1 MCKTMN
7 WNESM
12 KTKIN
17 IGERYEMRDGTK
29 WTVTE
34 MRGEDHFLI
43 VKDKPKDGYIDISMH
58 KQLVVGSVGNFGSYP
73 NPFDLVKRIS

>member
-1 MCKTMN
+1 MYKTMN